1 MTVLVESFQP
11 PYVSVLL
18 GAAVFAL
25 TTLFALI
32 AIPQSR
38 PVVRAAV
45 AFTLLLVGVFF
56 LSFIWFKSYADKGM
70 ALRDAARDHGI
81 ENLAPSSGA
90 IAGCSDGSGA
100 AAEVYTWEVE
110 GLSMRG
116 MITKGAEVDGTCK
129 YTFAGRKDAAS

>member
-25 TTLFALI
+25 LTLFALI
-32 AIPQSR
+32 TIPQSR
-38 PVVRAAV
+38 PVVRAV
-45 AFTLLLVGVFF
+45 AAFALLLIGVTT

-100 AAEVYTWEVE
+100 DTEAYTWEEE
-110 GLSMRG
+110 GLAMRG
-116 MITKGAEVDGTCK
+116 IITKGAEVDGTCE
-129 YTFAGRKDAAS
+129 YIFAGRKDAAS